1 MTSNR
6 SASTPGGQAR
16 PAHDESA
23 ERQSEQPE
31 RCGAVALVRRV
42 KDDGRALILYSH
54 TENESA

>member
-6 SASTPGGQAR
+6 STSTPGGHAR

-31 RCGAVALVRRV
+31 RCGAITLVRLT

-54 TENESA
+54 AENEPV